1 MTIIDIFVA
10 DIQLWLQFW
19 HYLYKEDYVGHFLS
33 IFQEYCTIV
42 VVYAIMSVRLWN
54 FKGGGSKNG
63 SFLPKNRCI
72 LRIRGVPDRQKLGMI
87 LEKKIPSIFDIE
99 NYNL

>member
-42 VVYAIMSVRLWN
+42 VVYANVTLVLKFIDIQRVVW
-54 FKGGGSKNG
+54 
-63 SFLPKNRCI
+63 FLFSPPTLCFEWGFTRTFPGNQDVAVK
-72 LRIRGVPDRQKLGMI
+72 
-87 LEKKIPSIFDIE
+87 
-99 NYNL
+99 